1 MKNPLEGLKDISKRL
16 LKRGVEV
23 VAQETDTELFE
34 ERTALLQRVTTA
46 AAETHD
52 LADRLEA
59 DASPHKQRLAARLR
73 QAVDAAYDEA
83 TTGPHRAG
91 EARGAVEAD
100 PFANGSQPSLN
111 GSTPSEP
118 SLPGPTPK
126 ALPPAPAE
134 PPRRKRGRPRK
145 SS

>member
-1 MKNPLEGLKDISKRL
+1 M
-16 LKRGVEV
+16 
-23 VAQETDTELFE
+23 AQEADTELFE

-52 LADRLEA
+52 LADRLAA
-59 DASPHKQRLAARLR
+59 DESPHKQRLAARLR

-83 TTGPHRAG
+83 TTGPHLAG

-100 PFANGSQPSLN
+100 PFVNGSQPSLN
-111 GSTPSEP
+111 GSTPSELTLP
-118 SLPGPTPK
+118 STPPK
-126 ALPPAPAE
+126 ALPSVPPE
-134 PPRRKRGRPRK
+134 PSKRKRGRPRK